1 MKTQIDELTKSTDD
15 AQQAVTGQVSIV
27 EHLQSSVTTLR
38 AELDAAQQKIDAGQ
52 GSPEDLDVIGLN
64 PAKITAQ
71 GDALARARDELAR
84 RQHTHAMHT
93 ARQWVEETLRDN
105 PDNLGERA
113 AQIKADGV
121 ARMTKIH
128 REVTEQL
135 AALEDERANLE
146 RTAVELSRAIE
157 ERPTMTSTWAGL
169 ELMHGSRAIVGLAG
183 ARMYLDG
190 SVRDDSYGRDAGIRM
205 DREHWGIGRN
215 PTPAP
220 VPEWLASLA
229 PSSV

>member
-1 MKTQIDELTKSTDD
+1 MATQIDELTKNTDD
-15 AQQAVTGQVSIV
+15 AQQAVTEQTGIV
-27 EHLQSSVTTLR
+27 HRLESSVTSLQ
-38 AELDAAQQKIDAGQ
+38 AELDAAQQNINTGDGT
-52 GSPEDLDVIGLN
+52 SEDLDVIGLH
-64 PAKITAQ
+64 PSKITAQ
-71 GDALARARDELAR
+71 SNALARAREELAR
-84 RQHTHAMHT
+84 RQHTHAMHA

-113 AQIKADGV
+113 AQMKADGV
-121 ARMTKIH
+121 ERMTKIH

-169 ELMHGSRAIVGLAG
+169 ELMHGSRSIVGLNG

>member
-1 MKTQIDELTKSTDD
+1 MATQLEELTKNTDD
-15 AQQAVTGQVSIV
+15 AQQAVTEQSAIV
-27 EHLQSSVTTLR
+27 DRLEASVAKLR
-38 AELDAAQQKIDAGQ
+38 GELDAAQQNINTGQ
-52 GSPEDLDVIGLN
+52 GTDVDLDVIGLN
-64 PAKITAQ
+64 PSKIDAQ
-71 GDALARARDELAR
+71 DGALARAREELAR
-84 RQHTHAMHT
+84 RQHTHAMHA

-113 AQIKADGV
+113 AQMKADGV
-121 ARMTKIH
+121 ERMTKIH

-169 ELMHGSRAIVGLAG
+169 ELMHGSRSIVGLNG

-190 SVRDDSYGRDAGIRM
+190 SVRDDTYGADTGAQM
-205 DREHWGIGRN
+205 DREHWSIGRN

-229 PSSV
+229 PSTV

>member
-1 MKTQIDELTKSTDD
+1 MATQIDELTKNTDD
-15 AQQAVTGQVSIV
+15 AQQAVTEQTGIV
-27 EHLQSSVTTLR
+27 HRLESSVTSLQ
-38 AELDAAQQKIDAGQ
+38 AELDAAQQNINTGQ
-52 GSPEDLDVIGLN
+52 GTDVDLEVIGLH
-64 PAKITAQ
+64 PSKITAQ
-71 GDALARARDELAR
+71 SNALARAREELAR
-84 RQHTHAMHT
+84 RQHTHAMHA

-121 ARMTKIH
+121 ERMTKIH

-169 ELMHGSRAIVGLAG
+169 ELMHGSRSIVGLNG

-190 SVRDDSYGRDAGIRM
+190 SVRDDTYGADTGAQM
-205 DREHWGIGRN
+205 DREHWSIGRN

-229 PSSV
+229 PSTV

>member
-1 MKTQIDELTKSTDD
+1 MTTQIDELTKSTDD
-15 AQQAVTGQVSIV
+15 AQQAVTEQVSIV

-38 AELDAAQQKIDAGQ
+38 AELDAAQRKIDAGQ

-71 GDALARARDELAR
+71 GDALARAREELTR
-84 RQHTHAMHT
+84 RPHTHAMHA

-105 PDNLGERA
+105 PDNLGEQA
-113 AQIKADGV
+113 AQIKTDGV

-157 ERPTMTSTWAGL
+157 EQPTITSTWAGL
-169 ELMHGSRAIVGLAG
+169 ELMHGSRAIVGMDG
-183 ARMYLDG
+183 TRMYLDG
-190 SVRDDSYGRDAGIRM
+190 PVRDDSYGRDAGIRM